1 MINRFD
7 KMSNKVVVIITLVVI
22 VVAIIIFTVVTDFI
36 DEKEYQKNIEDVL
49 EDISFNVPDD
59 FEENYPNSYSYSDDS
74 VYCDLYIFD
83 SDKYMDL
90 NEWFATMVSVNL
102 NEELTKKTKVTID
115 GQEAPF
121 VEIVSENSIDH
132 YYGLETKDNNLLI
145 NYSITDYLKGDR
157 GNTDNLCY
165 TAEEEIISSIK
176 VKK

>member
-1 MINRFD
+1 MDTSKYAQEFE
-7 KMSNKVVVIITLVVI
+7 TL
-22 VVAIIIFTVVTDFI
+22 
-36 DEKEYQKNIEDVL
+36 EKEL
-49 EDISFNVPDD
+49 
-59 FEENYPNSYSYSDDS
+59 YSG
-74 VYCDLYIFD
+74 
-83 SDKYMDL
+83 
-90 NEWFATMVSVNL
+90 NL
-102 NEELTKKTKVTID
+102 SGAELTKKAKVTID